1 MKTDWDVTGVL
12 CPCDF
17 SPSSRAALAMATS
30 LARRFGAE
38 LILVHV
44 IEPLLFPVEYGLV
57 TAPPFDLEEQAAGNA
72 RRELDA
78 LLSKS
83 GQGLKSA
90 RAEVLFGLPWQQ
102 ILDCQQRTNA
112 DLIVI
117 GTHGHTGLKHLL
129 LGSTAERIVRHAS
142 VPVLTVKGC
151 DEGAQGPGQA
161 GEPPK

>member
-1 MKTDWDVTGVL
+1 MNTDWNVERVL

-17 SPSSRAALAMATS
+17 SASSRAALGTASAI
-30 LARRFGAE
+30 ARRFGAE
-38 LILVHV
+38 LVLVHV

-78 LLSKS
+78 LLSKV
-83 GQGLKSA
+83 GQGLKGT

-102 ILDCQQRTNA
+102 ILDCQQRTQA
-112 DLIVI
+112 DLVVI

-142 VPVLTVKGC
+142 VPVLTVKGR
-151 DEGAQGPGQA
+151 DEGAQGGAQPGETA
-161 GEPPK
+161 K

>member
-1 MKTDWDVTGVL
+1 MNTDWNVARVL

-17 SPSSRAALAMATS
+17 SPSSRAALATATS
-30 LARRFGAE
+30 IARRFDAE
-38 LILVHV
+38 LVLVHV

-72 RRELDA
+72 RRELDT
-78 LLSKS
+78 LLSTIGK
-83 GQGLKSA
+83 GLKSA

-102 ILDCQQRTNA
+102 ILDCQQQTRA
-112 DLIVI
+112 DLVVI

-129 LGSTAERIVRHAS
+129 LGSTAERVVRHAS

-151 DEGAQGPGQA
+151 DAAAQREGRPG
-161 GEPPK
+161 ETPN